1 MPNGVRRSNSNERAL
16 PFLGGPAIM
25 LNGDTRIIAHVGY
38 PTSTFKSPMIYNPW
52 FQKRGVN
59 TAVVPIGVKAE
70 DFARAFPEICR
81 FTNFHGA
88 LITMPHKIAV
98 IGLIDEA
105 STAVKVAG
113 SCNAVRRNSDGRLV
127 GDMFDGEGFVRG
139 MARRGR
145 SLKGKKVL
153 VVGSGGVGSAIA
165 ASSAAAGAAEIVL
178 YDLSL
183 GAMNA
188 LAGRLRQNY
197 PHAKVATGS
206 NDPYGFDVV
215 VNATP
220 LGMKAGDP
228 LPVDVAR
235 LAPSTYVGEVVM
247 KQETTAFLAAARA
260 KGCEVQI
267 GIDMLFEQIPAYLE
281 FFGFPS
287 ADPSELRAIA
297 KVDY

>member
-1 MPNGVRRSNSNERAL
+1 
-16 PFLGGPAIM
+16 M

-52 FQKRGVN
+52 FEKEGVN
-59 TAVVPIGVKAE
+59 AAVVPLGIKAE

-98 IGLIDEA
+98 IGLIDDA
-105 STAVKVAG
+105 SKAVRVAG
-113 SCNAVRRNSDGRLV
+113 SCNAVRRIDDGRLV

-165 ASSAAAGAAEIVL
+165 ASTAAAGAAEIAL
-178 YDLSL
+178 YDNSQV
-183 GAMNA
+183 AMEA
-188 LAGRLRQNY
+188 LAGRLEQNY
-197 PHAKVATGS
+197 PTLKVATGS
-206 NDPYGFDVV
+206 NDPDGFDVV
-215 VNATP
+215 INATP
-220 LGMKAGDP
+220 LGMKSDDP
-228 LPVDVAR
+228 LPVDVSR
-235 LAPSTYVGEVVM
+235 LSPSTYVGEVVM
-247 KQETTAFLAAARA
+247 KQETTVFLAAARA
-260 KGCEVQI
+260 KGCEIQI

-287 ADPSELRAIA
+287 ADPSELRAVA
-297 KVDY
+297 TVGY